1 MGHVISFYPHFPLGE
16 PPHFSNHHSR
26 KYFFQTEIIFAK
38 MGSEKTRDHSYVNI
52 FGADATKT
60 YAAKRSKGPRS
71 KPALGTPLGQVK
83 LAREPAR
90 KGARRIGKATKN
102 TPFDD
107 IFGADI
113 STNSEQVIFLL
124 FYYFPVYIRRCRKV

>member
-1 MGHVISFYPHFPLGE
+1 
-16 PPHFSNHHSR
+16 
-26 KYFFQTEIIFAK
+26 
-38 MGSEKTRDHSYVNI
+38 MGSEKSRDQSYVNI

-60 YAAKRSKGPRS
+60 YAVKRSKGPRS

-107 IFGADI
+107 IFGADT
-113 STNSEQVIFLL
+113 STNSEQVNFLL
-124 FYYFPVYIRRCRKV
+124 LLLFSCVDGVKECTGCRMNVERMD